1 METLYREFGDTKYR
15 PHTLL
20 RKMVRAN
27 KLGMKTGVGFFDYSK
42 SELHAQ
48 FCTAARGFI

>member
-1 METLYREFGDTKYR
+1 R
-15 PHTLL
+15 PHPLL

-42 SELHAQ
+42 
-48 FCTAARGFI
+48 